1 MRIAM
6 FSSESLH
13 SIAAGGLGVHVTEL
27 AAGLERRGHEVHVI
41 SPRAH
46 GQRRYDRIHGVHYH
60 RVDPEMRDALVDRMD
75 SMCRA
80 ITDRFHE
87 VTSMIGKFDLAH
99 AHDWSAVNA
108 MRSIKGGFGTPSVLT
123 MHSTEYGRAGNV
135 LHDGF
140 AQSIRDREAAGC
152 HEATVVIAVSR
163 FLAEEL
169 SGLYRVANSK
179 INVVHNGVNYRA
191 YDGFIDPGKVK
202 ARWGIAP
209 MAPTVLTIGRMT
221 AQKGLDMLIEA
232 VPMVLA
238 SYPEAR
244 FVIVGEGPEKN
255 HLVRL
260 AHQLGVARAVVFAGS
275 PPRPDCVDLTRACD
289 IVAVPSRN
297 EPFGIV
303 VLEAWAAGKPVV
315 ATVAGG
321 PREFV
326 WDRVNGLLVD
336 ADPRG
341 LAHGIGTL
349 LADHDRCREFGV
361 NGRRAVEGM
370 FHWDNVAAFTENVYQ
385 SALQ

>member
-27 AAGLERRGHEVHVI
+27 AAGLERRRHEVHVI
-41 SPRAH
+41 SPRAD
-46 GQRRYDRIHGVHYH
+46 GQRRYDRIDGVHYH
-60 RVDPEMRDALVDRMD
+60 RVDQEMRDGLVDRMD

-80 ITDRFHE
+80 MTDRFRE

-99 AHDWSAVNA
+99 AHDWSTVNA
-108 MRSIKGGFGTPSVLT
+108 MRNIKGGFGTPSVLT

-140 AQSIRDREAAGC
+140 ARSIRDREAAGC

-169 SGLYRVANSK
+169 SGLYRVASSK
-179 INVVHNGVNYRA
+179 INVVHNGVSFRA

-209 MAPTVLTIGRMT
+209 MAPTVLSIGRMT
-221 AQKGLDMLIEA
+221 PQKGLDMLIEA

-238 SYPEAR
+238 SFPEAR
-244 FVIVGEGPEKN
+244 FVIVGQGPEKS
-255 HLVRL
+255 HLTRL
-260 AHQLGVARAVVFAGS
+260 AHQVGASRSIVFAGS
-275 PPRPDCVDLTRACD
+275 PPRLECVALTRACD

-326 WDRVNGLLVD
+326 WDRVNGLLVN

-385 SALQ
+385 SVVQ

>member
-41 SPRAH
+41 SRRAD
-46 GQRRYDRIHGVHYH
+46 GQRRYDRIDGVHYH
-60 RVDPEMRDALVDRMD
+60 RVDQEMRDGLVDRMD

-80 ITDRFHE
+80 MTDRFRE

-99 AHDWSAVNA
+99 AHDWSTVNA
-108 MRSIKGGFGTPSVLT
+108 MRNIKGGFGTPSVLT

-140 AQSIRDREAAGC
+140 ARSIRDREAAGC
-152 HEATVVIAVSR
+152 REATVVIAVSR

-169 SGLYRVANSK
+169 SGLYRVASSK
-179 INVVHNGVNYRA
+179 INVVHNGVNFRA

-209 MAPTVLTIGRMT
+209 MAPTVLSIGRMT
-221 AQKGLDMLIEA
+221 PQKGLDMLIEA

-244 FVIVGEGPEKN
+244 FVIVGQGPEKS
-255 HLVRL
+255 HLMRL
-260 AHQLGVARAVVFAGS
+260 AHQVGASRSIVFAGS
-275 PPRPDCVDLTRACD
+275 PPRLECVALTRACD

-326 WDRVNGLLVD
+326 WDRVNGLLVN

-385 SALQ
+385 SVVQ

>member
-1 MRIAM
+1 
-6 FSSESLH
+6 
-13 SIAAGGLGVHVTEL
+13 
-27 AAGLERRGHEVHVI
+27 
-41 SPRAH
+41 
-46 GQRRYDRIHGVHYH
+46 
-60 RVDPEMRDALVDRMD
+60 
-75 SMCRA
+75 
-80 ITDRFHE
+80 
-87 VTSMIGKFDLAH
+87 
-99 AHDWSAVNA
+99 
-108 MRSIKGGFGTPSVLT
+108 
-123 MHSTEYGRAGNV
+123 
-135 LHDGF
+135 
-140 AQSIRDREAAGC
+140 
-152 HEATVVIAVSR
+152 
-163 FLAEEL
+163 
-169 SGLYRVANSK
+169 
-179 INVVHNGVNYRA
+179 
-191 YDGFIDPGKVK
+191 
-202 ARWGIAP
+202 
-209 MAPTVLTIGRMT
+209 MT

-244 FVIVGEGPEKN
+244 FVIVGEGPEKS

-260 AHQLGVARAVVFAGS
+260 THQLGVARAVVFAGS
-275 PPRPDCVDLTRACD
+275 LPRPGCVDLTRACD

-336 ADPRG
+336 ASPRG

-361 NGRRAVEGM
+361 NGRRAVEDM

-385 SALQ
+385 AVLQ

>member
-1 MRIAM
+1 MRIVM
-6 FSSESLH
+6 CSSESLH
-13 SIAAGGLGVHVTEL
+13 SVAAGGLGVHVTEL

-41 SPRAH
+41 SPRAS
-46 GQRRYDRIHGVHYH
+46 GQRDYDRIHGVHYH
-60 RVDPEMRDALVDRMD
+60 RVDQEMRAGLVDQMD

-80 ITDRFHE
+80 MADRFRE
-87 VTSMIGKFDLAH
+87 ITSMIGKFDLAH

-108 MRSIKGGFGTPSVLT
+108 MRSIKDDYGTPSVLT

-140 AQSIRDREAAGC
+140 ARSIREREATGC
-152 HEATVVIAVSR
+152 HEAGVVIAVSR

-169 SGLYRVANSK
+169 CNLYRVADSK
-179 INVVHNGVNYRA
+179 INVVPNGVNYRA
-191 YDGFIDPGKVK
+191 YDGIIDPGKVK

-209 MAPTVLTIGRMT
+209 MAPTVLAIGRIT
-221 AQKGLDMLIEA
+221 AQKGMDMLVQS

-244 FVIVGEGPEKN
+244 FVIVGEGPEKA
-255 HLVRL
+255 HVVHL
-260 AHQLGVARAVVFAGS
+260 AHQVGAARAVVFAGS
-275 PPRPDCVDLTRACD
+275 PPRAECVGLTQACD
-289 IVAVPSRN
+289 IVCVPSRN

-336 ADPRG
+336 ATPRG

-349 LADHDRCREFGV
+349 LADHDRCRKLGV
-361 NGRRAVEGM
+361 NGRRAVEDM
-370 FHWDNVAAFTENVYQ
+370 FHWDNVAAFTETVYQ